1 MEDKYREIRIG
12 VFGGNAQNKIDW
24 LKHLYKFFMLNEYN
38 DRELTEKRIFK
49 SDFSLRIPYYNNTI
63 ILLPFKEHAIDID
76 IKKRSEESIEE
87 DLHFHYDKYIMNI
100 HYGVIIED
108 EKNAV
113 YKTYM
118 NKLFSIFHIYV
129 QKEMQSYEAS
139 ELLEKNIS
147 DKWKQINDMNKH
159 YIDFTSYT
167 KEKHYNSFLKY
178 AGKFVE
184 YEKMKQN
191 ELEGM
196 FNYSEQFSFDEHDYN
211 DESIILL
218 QVFATKKFDFEKKK
232 FSPFKIQCDCFDGK
246 ECTTNQRIIPYNIK
260 HKMFLCESCIEIKR
274 GRKRCSA
281 CKNFTIESETIRS
294 PCCWKDKLYCLKCL
308 LKRVKKHNNKCI
320 CGGTLDEGVI
330 QSIKSYEMNVNN

>member
-1 MEDKYREIRIG
+1 
-12 VFGGNAQNKIDW
+12 
-24 LKHLYKFFMLNEYN
+24 
-38 DRELTEKRIFK
+38 
-49 SDFSLRIPYYNNTI
+49 
-63 ILLPFKEHAIDID
+63 
-76 IKKRSEESIEE
+76 
-87 DLHFHYDKYIMNI
+87 
-100 HYGVIIED
+100 
-108 EKNAV
+108 
-113 YKTYM
+113 
-118 NKLFSIFHIYV
+118 
-129 QKEMQSYEAS
+129 MQSYEAS

-178 AGKFVE
+178 AGKFIE
-184 YEKMKQN
+184 YDKMKQN

-294 PCCWKDKLYCLKCL
+294 PCCWKDKLYCLTCL
-308 LKRVKKHNNKCI
+308 LKRVKKENNKCI

>member
-12 VFGGNAQNKIDW
+12 VFGGNAKNKIDW

-38 DRELTEKRIFK
+38 ERELTEKRIFK

-63 ILLPFKEHAIDID
+63 ILLPFKEHVIDID
-76 IKKRSEESIEE
+76 VKKRSEESIEE

-100 HYGVIIED
+100 HYAVIIED

-129 QKEMQSYEAS
+129 QKEMQSFEAS
-139 ELLEKNIS
+139 ELLEKNIYE
-147 DKWKQINDMNKH
+147 KWKQINDINKH

-184 YEKMKQN
+184 YDKMKQN

-218 QVFATKKFDFEKKK
+218 QVFATKKIDFEKKK

-246 ECTTNQRIIPYNIK
+246 E
-260 HKMFLCESCIEIKR
+260 
-274 GRKRCSA
+274 
-281 CKNFTIESETIRS
+281 
-294 PCCWKDKLYCLKCL
+294 
-308 LKRVKKHNNKCI
+308 
-320 CGGTLDEGVI
+320 
-330 QSIKSYEMNVNN
+330 